1 MNDVRTITRNATLA
15 AAALLLVV
23 GLLTLLS
30 LVGVFDFDVWER
42 DAPLFN
48 PIAVTSVHN
57 GTLMLADGR
66 TLRPAGV
73 RRSDGVSSEAYDRAL
88 RVMCA
93 QGVVLLRD
101 LGDGSAFLACEPKF
115 YNWCGTRHHNG
126 NPWARWGGAYLQC
139 PMSELLIQSAY
150 AESDLDQSGLA
161 ARERWRL
168 EGVRHL
174 GVDAS
179 PTRISEGLAALRY
192 DGNERFLRDYDAVL
206 EMLWTTPPSP

>member
-1 MNDVRTITRNATLA
+1 MNDVTPITRNATLA

-23 GLLTLLS
+23 GLPTLLS

-42 DAPLFN
+42 DAPLLN
-48 PIAVTSVHN
+48 PIAVTRVHN

-73 RRSDGVSSEAYDRAL
+73 RRIDGVSIEDYDRAL
-88 RVMCA
+88 RVMTA
-93 QGVVLLRD
+93 QGVVVLRD
-101 LGDGSAFLACEPKF
+101 LGDGSAFLLSEPKF
-115 YNWCGTRHHNG
+115 YNWSGTRGYKG
-126 NPWARWGGAYLQC
+126 NAWARWGGSYLRC
-139 PMSELLIQSAY
+139 PLSELLIQSAY
-150 AESDLDQSGLA
+150 AESDLDQAGLT

-168 EGVRHL
+168 EGVRQI
-174 GVDAS
+174 GVDKS

-206 EMLWTTPPSP
+206 EMLWTPPPSP

>member
-1 MNDVRTITRNATLA
+1 MNDVTPITRNATLA

-42 DAPLFN
+42 DAPLLN
-48 PIAVTSVHN
+48 PIAVTGVHN

-73 RRSDGVSSEAYDRAL
+73 RRIDGVSIEDYDRAL
-88 RVMCA
+88 RVMTA
-93 QGVVLLRD
+93 QGVVVLRD
-101 LGDGSAFLACEPKF
+101 LGDGSAFLLSEPRF
-115 YNWCGTRHHNG
+115 YNWSGTRNYKG
-126 NPWARWGGAYLQC
+126 NAWARWGGSYLQC
-139 PMSELLIQSAY
+139 PLSELLIQSAY
-150 AESDLDQSGLA
+150 AESDLDQSGLT

-168 EGVRHL
+168 EGVRQI
-174 GVDAS
+174 GVDKS

-206 EMLWTTPPSP
+206 EMLWTPPPSP